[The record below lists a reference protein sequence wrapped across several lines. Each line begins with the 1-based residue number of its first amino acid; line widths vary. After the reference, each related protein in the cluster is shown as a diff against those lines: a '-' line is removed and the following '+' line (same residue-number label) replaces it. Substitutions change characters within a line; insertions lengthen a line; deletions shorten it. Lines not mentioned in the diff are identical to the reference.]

1 MVVKKSRVKSRRG
14 EEEVTVNFSGVESG
28 GRRCPDGTY
37 EAEIISA
44 ELQESSSGNPMIVAK
59 WKITDGKFKGVQ
71 LFDNISL
78 TPQALWKM
86 KTLLEV
92 LGIEA
97 QEEDISAKEYASEMV
112 EKGATIIVTNEK
124 FEGEDRPKVTGYGEP
139 EEGNGAEEDED
150 DEESEDEAEEKPK
163 RKSARAKSND
173 DEDEEES
180 DEQDDEESEEE
191 DAEEEEPKVRN
202 RGGRVK
208 IKEGSRVKF
217 KDGSK
222 TIRGTVTSLEKG
234 DAIVEDKNGDEYQI
248 AVEDV
253 TVL

>member
-14 EEEVTVNFSGVESG
+14 NVVTVNFSGVESG

-44 ELQESSSGNPMIVAK
+44 ELEESSSGNPMIVAK

-78 TPQALWKM
+78 VPQALWKL
-86 KTLLEV
+86 KTLLEA
-92 LGIEA
+92 LGIEP
-97 QEEDISAKEYASEMV
+97 QEEDVAASEYASEML

-124 FEGEDRPKVTGYGEP
+124 YEGEDRPKVTGYGEP
-139 EEGNGAEEDED
+139 EEGNGAEESED
-150 DEESEDEAEEKPK
+150 DEESEDEEEARPSR
-163 RKSARAKSND
+163 RKSAVRAKSN

-180 DEQDDEESEEE
+180 DEQDGEESEEE
-191 DAEEEEPKVRN
+191 EDEEEPKVRN
-202 RGGRVK
+202 RGGRIK

-217 KDGSK
+217 KDDDGK
-222 TIRGTVTSLEKG
+222 TIRGTVTSLDKG
-234 DAIVEDKNGDEYQI
+234 EAVVEDKNGDEYQLD
-248 AVEDV
+248 AGLL